1 MHLSSYKKM
10 EYMIRFYEKFFPDSN
25 GIIKVLDI
33 GSYDK
38 GGSYRAIFENPKYSY
53 LGLDITKGLNV
64 DLVLKDAYYWSEIE
78 DETFDIVISGQT
90 FEYIEYPWMTM
101 KEIERILR
109 PSGFCFIIVP
119 SSVYYE
125 APNDCGRY
133 YPDGL
138 RSLAK
143 WADMKVHHTS
153 IGGVP
158 ETDNITDWV
167 SEWNDVCLV
176 AQKEPVN
183 DIKGEP
189 FEKELRVP
197 VNSIDAY
204 NMLRERIK
212 YVCSK
217 FSERKPYVLFG
228 AGWIGDMVL
237 EILGSDNISFFI
249 DNSTIKIGT
258 ERKGKKVI
266 SFQDYRKDI
275 GLYNCL
281 ITASESASSS
291 IKKSL
296 EGEGIECQ
304 TLYEE

>member
-10 EYMIRFYEKFFPDSN
+10 EYMINFYEKFFPDNN

-38 GGSYRAIFENPKYSY
+38 GGTYKAIFENPKYSY
-53 LGLDITKGLNV
+53 MGLDINKGPNV
-64 DLVLKDAYYWSEIE
+64 DIVLEDAYHWSEIA
-78 DETFDIVISGQT
+78 DETFDVVISGQT

-101 KEIERILR
+101 KEIERVLK
-109 PSGFCFIIVP
+109 PSGFCLIIVP
-119 SSVYYE
+119 SSIYYE
-125 APNDCGRY
+125 APSDCWRIF
-133 YPDGL
+133 PDGL

-143 WADMKVHHTS
+143 WAGMKVHHTS

-167 SEWNDVCLV
+167 SEWNDTCLV
-176 AQKEPVN
+176 AQKDPTN

-189 FEKELRVP
+189 FMKELRVP
-197 VNSIDAY
+197 VNSIDMY
-204 NMLRERIK
+204 NMLRERVK
-212 YVCSK
+212 YACSK
-217 FSERKPYVLFG
+217 FAERKPYVLFG

-237 EILGSDNISFFI
+237 EILGSDNVSFFI

-266 SFQDYRKDI
+266 SFQDYRKDS

-291 IKKSL
+291 IKKSM
-296 EGEGIECQ
+296 GGDECQ